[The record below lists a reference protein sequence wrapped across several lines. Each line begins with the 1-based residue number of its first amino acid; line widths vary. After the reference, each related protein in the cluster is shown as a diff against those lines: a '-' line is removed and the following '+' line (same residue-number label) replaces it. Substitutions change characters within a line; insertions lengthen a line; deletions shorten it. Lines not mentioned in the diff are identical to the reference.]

1 VIKNFDEIKE
11 QLKELSGV
19 INSFK
24 SEAVQLRIVE
34 LVFGLTEEDE
44 TQEENAE
51 TPPPKKKRKKKGV
64 ASKKAAT
71 KKKSGTST
79 KRASG
84 AGAPATLTK
93 LVEENFFSKPRSI
106 GDIVEHCEHN
116 LARKFKSNDFSGK
129 LARLV
134 RDGTLKRSKNTD
146 NQYEYTN
153 A

>member
-1 VIKNFDEIKE
+1 MIENFDKIKE
-11 QLKELSGV
+11 QLKELSDV

-34 LVFGLTEEDE
+34 LVFGLTEE
-44 TQEENAE
+44 EELTE
-51 TPPPKKKRKKKGV
+51 KQVLPPPPKVKRKKKS
-64 ASKKAAT
+64 AAPKKNT
-71 KKKSGTST
+71 EKSKSGGST

-84 AGAPATLTK
+84 NGAPATLTK
-93 LVEENFFSKPRSI
+93 LVEEGFFSKPKSI
-106 GDIVEHCEHN
+106 GDIVQHCEHN
-116 LARKFKSNDFSGK
+116 LARKFKSNEFSGK

-134 RDGTLKRSKNTD
+134 RDGTLKRSKNSD